1 MPRPPSSGLSRGA
14 PFGAPA
20 RAVRRV
26 RRAVLARRRLL
37 ATVCVAVAVLA
48 GLRAQAAPPPAR
60 TPVVTAAHDL
70 PAGTVLRLEDLRSSG
85 FDPESVPSG
94 VLGVTAVVGRTT
106 TTPVRAGEPFTG
118 ARLVSRSLLD
128 GYPGLVAVP
137 VRIGDPG
144 AVRLLRVGDRVDVLA
159 ADPRGGDGGSGAT
172 TVGSDVPV
180 LALPRAPSGGDG
192 LVQGALVVLA
202 VPRAEAAR
210 LAQAAVT
217 SFLSVVLTH

>member
-1 MPRPPSSGLSRGA
+1 MGL
-14 PFGAPA
+14 
-20 RAVRRV
+20 RRV

-48 GLRAQAAPPPAR
+48 GLRAQAAPLPAR
-60 TPVVTAAHDL
+60 TPVVTAARDL
-70 PAGTVLRLEDLRSSG
+70 PAGTVLGPDDLRTSG
-85 FDPESVPSG
+85 FEPASVPAG
-94 VLGVTAVVGRTT
+94 VLPVTAVVGRTT

-144 AVRLLRVGDRVDVLA
+144 AVRLLLRVGDRVDVLA
-159 ADPRGGDGGSGAT
+159 ADPRGGGAGSAT

-192 LVQGALVVLA
+192 LTQGALVVVA

-210 LAQAAVT
+210 LAQAAVG